1 MHKLCLVTDKIMED
15 IGYYCGGI
23 AVQGMRLK
31 SMNCAERG
39 NGFVCEIPGNK
50 IISQNYET

>member
-1 MHKLCLVTDKIMED
+1 MED
-15 IGYYCGGI
+15 IGYFCGGI

-39 NGFVCEIPGNK
+39 NGFVCEIPGYKLTGQNYKK
-50 IISQNYET
+50 IIAITLQQV